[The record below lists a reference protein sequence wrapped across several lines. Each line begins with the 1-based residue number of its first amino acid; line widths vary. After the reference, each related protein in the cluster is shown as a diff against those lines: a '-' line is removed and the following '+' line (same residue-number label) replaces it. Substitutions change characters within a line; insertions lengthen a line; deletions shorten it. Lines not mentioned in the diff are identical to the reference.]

1 MTSIRAR
8 EKIFFLEQ
16 RVFNNNNNNNNNSNN
31 SNNKN
36 VEELVGQLYVL
47 SKCLKL
53 PLKTNK
59 KKGDNSKDLTNT

>member
-1 MTSIRAR
+1 MTLIWAQ
-8 EKIFFLEQ
+8 EKNFFLEQ
-16 RVFNNNNNNNNNSNN
+16 RVFNNNNNNNNN
-31 SNNKN
+31 NNKN

-59 KKGDNSKDLTNT
+59 KKGDNSKDLTDT

>member
-1 MTSIRAR
+1 MTSIWAR
-8 EKIFFLEQ
+8 EKNFFLE
-16 RVFNNNNNNNNNSNN
+16 RVFNNNNNNNNN
-31 SNNKN
+31 NNKN

-59 KKGDNSKDLTNT
+59 KKGDNFKDLTDT